1 MGRRLRL
8 TPEEKSWV
16 FYDVANSAF
25 VLVVVT
31 TVMPIFFKDVAA
43 AGLTGAASTANWG
56 FANSAASL
64 VLAVLAPVLGTL
76 ADYRGLKKRFL
87 LFFLVLGVVS
97 TLLLLTV
104 GPGDWIRC
112 LGIFILARI
121 GFAGANL
128 FYDAFLVD
136 VTDRDRMD
144 WVSASGYAWGYVG
157 SVVPFLAVIVL
168 IARGIDGNGG
178 GTIPIGAA
186 RAGFV
191 IVAAWWL
198 LLSFPLMRRVR
209 QRHYIEPEPEP
220 IRKSFGR
227 LFRTFRD
234 IRQYRSVFLFLV
246 AYFFYIDGIG
256 TIITMATSYGRD
268 LGLGVTPLIL
278 AILMIQIVAFPFALL
293 YGRLAGRFSAKKML
307 FTGIAIYSIITLIG
321 FFLPDLSSMRTR
333 TIMFWVLAFLVAT
346 SMGGVQALS
355 RSFFG
360 KLIPPEKSAEFFGFY
375 NIFGKFA
382 AITGPFIMGVV
393 GHISGDSRYGV
404 LSILIL
410 FLAGGLALTRVEEM
424 DGR

>member
-1 MGRRLRL
+1 MSLRLRL

-43 AGLTGAASTANWG
+43 HGLTGAASTANWG

-64 VLAVLAPVLGTL
+64 VLAVLAPVLGTV
-76 ADYRGLKKRFL
+76 ADYRGLKKKFL

-97 TLLLLTV
+97 TLLFLTV

-112 LGIFILARI
+112 LGIYVVARI

-136 VTDRDRMD
+136 VADRDRMD

-157 SVVPFLAVIVL
+157 SVVPFLAVIGL
-168 IARGIDGNGG
+168 IVRGMHAGG
-178 GTIPIGAA
+178 AGTIPINAA

-198 LLSFPLMRRVR
+198 LLSFPLIRRVR
-209 QRHYIEPEPEP
+209 QRHFIDPEPAFV
-220 IRKSFGR
+220 RKSFGR

-246 AYFFYIDGIG
+246 AYFFYIDGVG

-268 LGLGVTPLIL
+268 LGLGVTSLIL
-278 AILMIQIVAFPFALL
+278 AILMIQIVAFPCTLL

-307 FTGIAIYSIITLIG
+307 FSGIAIYSLITLIG
-321 FFLPDLSSMRTR
+321 FFLPELSSMQTR
-333 TIMFWVLAFLVAT
+333 AIMFWVLAFLVAT
-346 SMGGVQALS
+346 SMGGIQALS

-360 KLIPPEKSAEFFGFY
+360 KLIPPDRSAEFFGFY

-382 AITGPFIMGVV
+382 AITGPFVMGVV
-393 GHISGDSRYGV
+393 GHATGDSRYGV

-424 DGR
+424 EGH